1 MYGIAY
7 KLITYHMN
15 NIQPLLLF
23 SILQYYMFIF
33 RMTYLC
39 VRIPLSLVFF
49 FQTKIDGQLFLVKHL
64 LILREQIAP
73 FHADFTIRE
82 TSLDFSK
89 FRGKYIKKKLK

>member
-1 MYGIAY
+1 
-7 KLITYHMN
+7 
-15 NIQPLLLF
+15 
-23 SILQYYMFIF
+23 MFIF